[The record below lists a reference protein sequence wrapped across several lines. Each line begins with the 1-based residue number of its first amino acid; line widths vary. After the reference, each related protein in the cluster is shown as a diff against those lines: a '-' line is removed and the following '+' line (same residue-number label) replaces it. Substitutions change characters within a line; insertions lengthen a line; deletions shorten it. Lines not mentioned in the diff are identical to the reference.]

1 MSEERRNDEILSQ
14 IKVDVGVTN
23 ERLESLNREITE
35 NLKTQLDKIEK
46 YNKEQNGQ
54 IIKVMETCASNE
66 TRGIMNTRLVIFAIS
81 LSAGLGIYAITSFI
95 H

>member
-1 MSEERRNDEILSQ
+1 MSEERHNDEILSQ
-14 IKVDVGVTN
+14 IKVEISVTN

-35 NLKTQLDKIEK
+35 NIKTQLNKIEK
-46 YNKEQNGQ
+46 YNREQNGH
-54 IIKVMETCASNE
+54 ITKVIKTCASNE

-81 LSAGLGIYAITSFI
+81 LSAGLGIYAVSSFI